1 MSFTVRVLTAGVA
14 VAAAAVAFAGNAAAA
29 PAGPRPV
36 QNGQV
41 FVQTDDP
48 AGNSV
53 AVYDR
58 SPGGS
63 LVPAGTYPTGGL
75 GGVLQGAVVDDLASQ
90 GSLAY
95 DRARHL
101 LYAVNAGSNTIT
113 AFAVHGTQLRRL
125 EVVPSGGAF
134 PVSITVHGALLYVLN
149 ARDGGSIQGFL
160 RFGELLLPVPAW
172 HRALG
177 LDSSETPEFTS
188 TPGQVAF
195 TPDGRRL
202 VVTTKNNGN
211 QLDVFGVGRF
221 GDLAARPVVTAD
233 PGAVPF
239 AVAFDA
245 AGRLEVAEAGTNA
258 VASFR
263 VNRDGSLTLL
273 GRVATG
279 QQATCWITR
288 VRHSVYVM
296 NAASGTVS
304 TFAVH
309 RAGLTGGAL
318 SATDPGTIDATAS
331 SNGRYLYVQTGGAG
345 TVDGF
350 AIGRDGAL
358 TRIGSVTVPG
368 GAGGEGIAAS

>member
-14 VAAAAVAFAGNAAAA
+14 AAAAAVAFAGNATAA

-36 QNGQV
+36 HGGQV

-58 SPGGS
+58 SRDGS
-63 LVPAGTYPTGGL
+63 LVPAGAYPTGGL
-75 GGVLQGAVVDDLASQ
+75 GGVLQGAVDS
-90 GSLAY
+90 G
-95 DRARHL
+95 DR
-101 LYAVNAGSNTIT
+101 
-113 AFAVHGTQLRRL
+113 
-125 EVVPSGGAF
+125 
-134 PVSITVHGALLYVLN
+134 
-149 ARDGGSIQGFL
+149 
-160 RFGELLLPVPAW
+160 
-172 HRALG
+172 
-177 LDSSETPEFTS
+177 
-188 TPGQVAF
+188 
-195 TPDGRRL
+195 
-202 VVTTKNNGN
+202 
-211 QLDVFGVGRF
+211 LDVFGVGRF

-239 AVAFDA
+239 VVAFDA
-245 AGRLEVAEAGTNA
+245 AGRLDVAEAGTNS

-263 VNRDGSLTLL
+263 LNRDGSLTLL

-309 RAGLTGGAL
+309 RDGLTGGAL
-318 SATDPGTIDATAS
+318 SATDPGAIDAAAS
-331 SNGRYLYVQTGGAG
+331 SNGRYLYVQTGGTG
-345 TVDGF
+345 TVDEF

-358 TRIGSVTVPG
+358 SRIGSVT
-368 GAGGEGIAAS
+368 AASRPSKSSLQGPQARRCTATPG